1 MGNIIRFGVSIEENL
16 LQGFDA
22 LIESKGYAN
31 RSEAIRHLIRNL
43 LLETRIEEEPEAE
56 VIGTI
61 TLIYDHSQGD
71 LANRLMDIQ
80 HSYHHHIISTLHVHI
95 DEENCL
101 EVLAVKGQ
109 NSQIRRISDFL
120 IGARG
125 VQHGK
130 LIIHHGTGGHTDGTA
145 GGHTHGGHIHNDRT
159 PGSHNHI

>member
-1 MGNIIRFGVSIEENL
+1 MRNIIRFGVSIEENL

-22 LIESKGYAN
+22 LIERKGYAN

-61 TLIYDHSQGD
+61 TLVYDHSQGD
-71 LANRLMDIQ
+71 LANRLVDLQ
-80 HSYHHHIISTLHVHI
+80 HRHHHNIISTLHVHM

-101 EVLAVKGQ
+101 EVLAVKGR

-120 IGARG
+120 IGTRG
-125 VQHGK
+125 VHHGK
-130 LIIHHGTGGHTDGTA
+130 LIIHSGTA
-145 GGHTHGGHIHNDRT
+145 AANGGQSPDGHTHGGLDTHTHA
-159 PGSHNHI
+159 H